1 MTSKTSPIRITV
13 TGAAGQIGYSLLPRI
28 ASGELFGPNQPVRL
42 QLLEVPQ
49 AMKALEG
56 VAMELQD
63 CAFPTLAAVDI
74 TDDPARAFDRTQW
87 ALLVGARPRGQGM
100 ERKDLLTVNA
110 PIFTAQ
116 GNAINAH
123 AGKDVRIVVVGN
135 PANTNALIACNHAPD
150 VPVERFSA
158 LTRLDHNR
166 AVSFLAKAAHADPA
180 AVKRMSI
187 WGNHSAT
194 MVVDASQVTITGTV
208 LRHSGEPQ
216 RVQNRNNSLRDPG
229 QARMTTLSAFN
240 EQEFVSTIR
249 NRGAVIIE
257 KRGLSSALSA
267 ANAII
272 DHVRC
277 WQFGTAADDWTSM
290 AVWSHGDYGA
300 PKDVIFS
307 FPCTCTNGSWQIVPN
322 LSLSPEVK
330 NDIHTTG
337 KELEEERTTVQAMTE
352 AR

>member
-1 MTSKTSPIRITV
+1 MQPSIRITI

-42 QLLEVPQ
+42 QLLEVPP

-74 TDDPARAFDRTQW
+74 TDDPAMAFDHTQW

-110 PIFTAQ
+110 PIFAAQ
-116 GNAINAH
+116 GKAINAH

-135 PANTNALIACNHAPD
+135 PANTNALIACKNAPD

-166 AVSFLAKAAHADPA
+166 AVSCLAKTAHTDPST
-180 AVKRMSI
+180 VKRMSI

-194 MVVDASQVTITGTV
+194 MVVDASLATIG
-208 LRHSGEPQ
+208 GK
-216 RVQNRNNSLRDPG
+216 
-229 QARMTTLSAFN
+229 SAPVPSDFIA
-240 EQEFVSTIR
+240 TIR

-267 ANAII
+267 ANAIM
-272 DHVRC
+272 DHIRC
-277 WQFGTAADDWTSM
+277 WQFGTPADDWTSM
-290 AVWSHGDYGA
+290 AVWSRGDYGA
-300 PKDVIFS
+300 PRDVIFS
-307 FPCTCTNGSWQIVPN
+307 YPCVCANGAWQIVPD
-322 LSLSPEVK
+322 LSLTPEAK
-330 NDIHTTG
+330 TGISTTG
-337 KELEEERTTVQAMTE
+337 KELEEERATVQAMMQ
-352 AR
+352 AD